1 MSDYIL
7 NEAASKSKK
16 RYKCPYCG
24 KHDTKDNLV
33 SHIEK
38 FHEDMIPQGY
48 SANRVLFNYI
58 NKKEY
63 GTCVCGCGRKTEWN
77 ETTCRYNRLSSDPKC
92 KERYI
97 EQVNARKAAK
107 YGTWNLAADPE
118 FQEKMLA
125 GRKISGTY
133 NFKGTKFTYTGKYEK
148 NVLEF
153 LDKVMD
159 YSPRDIMCPGPIIPY
174 EYNGQQLHY
183 ISDMMIIPYNL
194 IIEIKDGGD
203 NPNNRPMES
212 YREKQLAKEKRI
224 KEDGEFNYVRVTN
237 NQFEQLLEVLAELK
251 LQLIDDTYEKGNKIF
266 RVNEAMEP
274 MNCKDTP
281 VLVHYQNNI
290 TLEEGLYVAKD
301 ILLQEVYIGD
311 DIEGGPEALRDCS
324 YSLYYPKIDVDMSLF
339 KNKVYDSQSIYK
351 VFTGNDL
358 YSFSQIAL
366 DPALDKATDVWEEI
380 ENTEYITMS
389 NLLGDG
395 MSNLDRLQEELDE
408 VKGGL

>member
-24 KHDTKDNLV
+24 KHDTKDKLV

-38 FHEDMIPQGY
+38 SHSDMIPQGY

-63 GTCVCGCGRKTEWN
+63 GTCVCGCGRKTNWN
-77 ETTCRYNRLSSDPKC
+77 ENTCRYDRLSPDPKC

-97 EQVNARKAAK
+97 EMVNARKANK

-133 NFKGTKFTYTGKYEK
+133 NFKGEKITYTGKYER

-153 LDKVMD
+153 LDKVMN

-174 EYNGQQLHY
+174 EFEGQTLHY

-194 IIEIKDGGD
+194 IVEIKDGGD

-212 YREKQLAKEKRI
+212 YRAKQIAKENRI

-251 LQLIDDTYEKGNKIF
+251 LQLVDDTYEKGNKIF
-266 RVNEAMEP
+266 RVNESMEP
-274 MNCKDTP
+274 ISCPSTP
-281 VLVHYQNNI
+281 ILVHYQNNI
-290 TLEEGLYVAKD
+290 TLEEGLLVAKD
-301 ILLQEVYIGD
+301 ALLQEIYTESGMESGCD
-311 DIEGGPEALRDCS
+311 LLKDCN
-324 YSLYYPKIDVDMSLF
+324 YSLYYPVGLIDESLF
-339 KNKVYDSQSIYK
+339 SNKIFDNSSIYK
-351 VFTGNDL
+351 AFTGNDFISYNQL
-358 YSFSQIAL
+358 AL
-366 DPALDKATDVWEEI
+366 DPALKEATDVWGEI
-380 ENTEYITMS
+380 EQTEKDVMS
-389 NLLGDG
+389 GILGDK
-395 MSNLDRLQEELDE
+395 MLELNKLQEQLDLMKE
-408 VKGGL
+408 V